1 MRYKNPVKSKRINL
15 IASEGSRTREEAERI
30 SRDRAILFFF
40 FVISL
45 FFFSNEGEPC
55 VAHTVSSS
63 TRPKYLKRKTGREG

>member
-30 SRDRAILFFF
+30 SRDPLFFF
-40 FVISL
+40 RYFS

-55 VAHTVSSS
+55 CAHGFVVDA
-63 TRPKYLKRKTGREG
+63 PEIFKTGREG